1 MKVVASSGNL
11 PVLDAAQQGGAG
23 PARDV
28 LDRWQEASTSQK
40 MVPYLDYATPNA
52 YEVVGGAVEQL
63 MAKQLDV
70 EAFLGKLQ
78 ADLESSRGG
87 R

>member
-1 MKVVASSGNL
+1 L
-11 PVLDAAQQGGAG
+11 L
-23 PARDV
+23 
-28 LDRWQEASTSQK
+28 
-40 MVPYLDYATPNA
+40 
-52 YEVVGGAVEQL
+52 
-63 MAKQLDV
+63 AKQLDV